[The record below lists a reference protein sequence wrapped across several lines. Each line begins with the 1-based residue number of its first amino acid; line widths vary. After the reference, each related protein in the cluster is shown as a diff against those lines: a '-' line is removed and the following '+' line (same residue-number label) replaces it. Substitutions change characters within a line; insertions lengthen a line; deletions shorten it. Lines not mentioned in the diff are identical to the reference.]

1 MGSLCSREE
10 DGEDAMTTMNGT
22 GKSKTKKES
31 DIIHFFMLGIE
42 GAGKTTIIRQLKCL
56 CMQKPHNYQMYDDS
70 WNLIDREKIFD
81 YYELEGLKNVVRINL
96 LTAAA
101 SLIRKARD
109 RDEEF
114 LRSSTAAAAILRKCS
129 QLYEG
134 EVDIYDHSNQIE
146 DEYGGF
152 IIEIISDPQVVRLLE
167 QPIGVAGLKIEDGT
181 RYFLKDEGRIRNIF
195 TDSYQLTNDDIVH
208 VRKPTVS
215 FKSYKFRIK
224 QLRVEIHDMGGQKS
238 ELVKIPQFMRQFLTT
253 SGHCF
258 LLYVSSLAAFQE
270 PDKDSKG
277 RTVLDKSAA
286 IFKLV
291 LEMSG
296 VDECTVM
303 IFFNKQDRFE
313 EICREMLQNDDG
325 EGKRQIE
332 KLLGVPPKLPKNQKE
347 GGKKNKPEN
356 YDYLKDSIR
365 NRFKEIL
372 KNNNDKKSYYMK
384 YTQATDAQLMST
396 IFYAVE
402 NEIISAFFT
411 QARYL

>member
-1 MGSLCSREE
+1 
-10 DGEDAMTTMNGT
+10 MTTMNGQ
-22 GKSKTKKES
+22 GKSKTKKEG

-81 YYELEGLKNVVRINL
+81 NYELEGLKNVVRINL
-96 LTAAA
+96 LTAAS
-101 SLIRKARD
+101 SLIRKTRD
-109 RDEEF
+109 RDEEY
-114 LRSSTAAAAILRKCS
+114 LRNSAAAAAILRRCS

-146 DEYGGF
+146 DEYGAY
-152 IIEIISDPQVVRLLE
+152 IIEIVSDPQVFRLLE
-167 QPIGVAGLKIEDGT
+167 QPTGVAGLKIEDGT

-195 TDSYQLTNDDIVH
+195 ADSYQLTNDDIVH

-332 KLLGVPPKLPKNQKE
+332 KLLGVAPKLRNQKE

>member
-1 MGSLCSREE
+1 MVTM
-10 DGEDAMTTMNGT
+10 DGQSKN
-22 GKSKTKKES
+22 KTKKEG

-70 WNLIDREKIFD
+70 WNLVDREKIFD
-81 YYELEGLKNVVRINL
+81 NYELEGLKNVVRINL

-101 SLIRKARD
+101 SLIRKTRD
-109 RDEEF
+109 RDEEY
-114 LRSSTAAAAILRKCS
+114 LRNSAAAAAILRRCS

-146 DEYGGF
+146 DEYGAY
-152 IIEIISDPQVVRLLE
+152 IIEIVSDPQVFRLLE

-253 SGHCF
+253 NGHCF

-325 EGKRQIE
+325 DGKRQIE
-332 KLLGVPPKLPKNQKE
+332 KLLGIAPKLPKNQKE

>member
-10 DGEDAMTTMNGT
+10 ESEDAMTTMNGQ
-22 GKSKTKKES
+22 GKNKTKKEG

-70 WNLIDREKIFD
+70 WNLVDREKIFD
-81 YYELEGLKNVVRINL
+81 NYELEGLKNVVRINL
-96 LTAAA
+96 LTAVA
-101 SLIRKARD
+101 SLIRKTRD
-109 RDEEF
+109 RDEEY
-114 LRSSTAAAAILRKCS
+114 LRNSAAAAAILRRCS

-146 DEYGGF
+146 DEYGAY
-152 IIEIISDPQVVRLLE
+152 IIEIVSDTQVNRLLE
-167 QPIGVAGLKIEDGT
+167 QPTGVAGLKIEDGT

-253 SGHCF
+253 NGHCF

-332 KLLGVPPKLPKNQKE
+332 KLLGIAPKLPKNQKE

>member
-10 DGEDAMTTMNGT
+10 ENEDAMTTMNGQ
-22 GKSKTKKES
+22 GKSKTKKEG

-70 WNLIDREKIFD
+70 WNLVDREKIFD
-81 YYELEGLKNVVRINL
+81 NYELEGLKNVVRINL
-96 LTAAA
+96 LTAVA
-101 SLIRKARD
+101 SLIRKTRD
-109 RDEEF
+109 RDEEY
-114 LRSSTAAAAILRKCS
+114 LRNSAAAAAILRRCS

-146 DEYGGF
+146 DEYGAY
-152 IIEIISDPQVVRLLE
+152 IIEIVSDTQVNRLLE
-167 QPIGVAGLKIEDGT
+167 QPTGVAGLKIEDGT

-253 SGHCF
+253 NGHCF

-332 KLLGVPPKLPKNQKE
+332 KLLGIAPKVPKNQKE

>member
-1 MGSLCSREE
+1 
-10 DGEDAMTTMNGT
+10 MTTMNGQ
-22 GKSKTKKES
+22 GKSKTKKEG

-81 YYELEGLKNVVRINL
+81 NYELEGLKNVVRINL

-101 SLIRKARD
+101 SLIRKTRD
-109 RDEEF
+109 RDEEY
-114 LRSSTAAAAILRKCS
+114 LRSSAAAAAILRRCS

-146 DEYGGF
+146 DEYGAY
-152 IIEIISDPQVVRLLE
+152 IIEIVSDPQVGRWLE
-167 QPIGVAGLKIEDGT
+167 QPTGVAGLKIEDGT

-332 KLLGVPPKLPKNQKE
+332 KLLGVAPKLRNQKE

>member
-1 MGSLCSREE
+1 MGSLCSRAE
-10 DGEDAMTTMNGT
+10 DTEDAMTTMNGQS
-22 GKSKTKKES
+22 KNKTKKEG

-81 YYELEGLKNVVRINL
+81 NYELEGLKNVVRINL

-101 SLIRKARD
+101 SLIRKTRD
-109 RDEEF
+109 RDEEY
-114 LRSSTAAAAILRKCS
+114 LRNSAAAAAILRRCS

-146 DEYGGF
+146 DEYGAY
-152 IIEIISDPQVVRLLE
+152 IIEIVSDPQVFRWLE
-167 QPIGVAGLKIEDGT
+167 QPTGVAGLKIEDGT
-181 RYFLKDEGRIRNIF
+181 RYFLKDEGRIRNVF

-270 PDKDSKG
+270 SDKDSKG

-332 KLLGVPPKLPKNQKE
+332 KLLGVAPKLSKNQKE

>member
-10 DGEDAMTTMNGT
+10 DSEDAMTTMNGQ
-22 GKSKTKKES
+22 GKSKTKKEG

-70 WNLIDREKIFD
+70 WNLVDREKIFD
-81 YYELEGLKNVVRINL
+81 NYELEGLKNVVRINL
-96 LTAAA
+96 LTAVA
-101 SLIRKARD
+101 SLIRKTRD
-109 RDEEF
+109 RDEEY
-114 LRSSTAAAAILRKCS
+114 LRNSAAAAAILRRCS

-146 DEYGGF
+146 DEYGAY
-152 IIEIISDPQVVRLLE
+152 IIEIVSDTQVNRLLE
-167 QPIGVAGLKIEDGT
+167 QPTGVAGLKIEDGT

-253 SGHCF
+253 NGHCF

-332 KLLGVPPKLPKNQKE
+332 KLLGIAPKQPKNQKE